1 MSEIYQTAFLKLAGR
16 ASGAGRLDAPDATAT
31 THNPMC
37 GDRITLD
44 LRLDGDRITGIGYEI
59 RACLVCQASTSIV
72 GDTAVGQTLA
82 DLKAMKD
89 ALQAFLKDE
98 TEAPPEYSDFL
109 PVRDHISRHTCVLL
123 PYQAIQDAVSAVIN
137 K

>member
-16 ASGAGRLDAPDATAT
+16 ASGAGRLESPDATTT

-37 GDRITLD
+37 GDRIILD
-44 LRLDGDRITGIGYEI
+44 LQLDGDRITGIGYEI

-72 GDTAVGQTLA
+72 GETAVGQTL
-82 DLKAMKD
+82 DDMKARKV

-98 TEAPPEYSDFL
+98 RDAPDDYCDFL
-109 PVRDHISRHTCVLL
+109 PVQAHISRHSCVLL
-123 PYQAIQDAVSAVIN
+123 PYQAIQDAVSAAI
-137 K
+137 KG

>member
-16 ASGAGRLDAPDATAT
+16 ASGAGRLEDPDATAT

-44 LRLDGDRITGIGYEI
+44 LKLDGDRITALGYEI
-59 RACLVCQASTSIV
+59 RACLVCQASASIV
-72 GDTAVGQTLA
+72 GETAVGQTLG
-82 DLKAMKD
+82 DLDDLREAVR
-89 ALQAFLKDE
+89 AFLKDGADAPDDYRDF
-98 TEAPPEYSDFL
+98 EAVKP
-109 PVRDHISRHTCVLL
+109 HISRHHCVLL
-123 PYQAIQDAVSAVIN
+123 PYQAITDAASAAIR

>member
-44 LRLDGDRITGIGYEI
+44 LQLDGDRITGIGYEI

-72 GDTAVGQTLA
+72 GATAVGQTLG
-82 DLKAMKD
+82 DMDAMKD

-98 TEAPPEYSDFL
+98 TGAPSDYGDFL

-123 PYQAIQDAVSAVIN
+123 PYQAIQDAVSAAIN

>member
-16 ASGAGRLDAPDATAT
+16 ASGAGRLDSPDATTT

-44 LRLDGDRITGIGYEI
+44 LHLDGDRITGIGYEI

-72 GDTAVGQTLA
+72 GETAIGQTLGEMN
-82 DLKAMKD
+82 AMKD
-89 ALQAFLKDE
+89 TLQAFLKNE
-98 TEAPPEYSDFL
+98 VEAPADYGDFL

-123 PYQAIQDAVSAVIN
+123 PYQAIQDAVSAVIR

>member
-44 LRLDGDRITGIGYEI
+44 LHLDGERITGIGYDI

-72 GDTAVGQTLA
+72 GDTAVGQTLG
-82 DLKAMKD
+82 DLSATKD

-98 TEAPPEYSDFL
+98 TDAPAEYGDFL
-109 PVRDHISRHTCVLL
+109 PVREHISRHTCVLL
-123 PYQAIQDAVSAVIN
+123 PYQAIQDAVSAAISE
-137 K
+137 

>member
-16 ASGAGRLDAPDATAT
+16 ASGAGRLDAPDASAT

-44 LRLDGDRITGIGYEI
+44 LHLDGDRITGIGYEI

-72 GDTAVGQTLA
+72 GDTAVGQTLG
-82 DLKAMKD
+82 DLNAMKD
-89 ALQAFLKDE
+89 ALQSFLKDE
-98 TEAPPEYSDFL
+98 ADAPTEYSDFL
-109 PVRDHISRHTCVLL
+109 PVRAHISRHTCVLL
-123 PYQAIQDAVSAVIN
+123 PYQAIQDAISAAIRE
-137 K
+137 